1 MLTCSRPT
9 CFFQNSMLTQTTKF
23 NRFVS
28 TFKQNG
34 ISRWFRGPQIEV
46 KHHRW
51 ERLHQWWKTFTLPYR
66 NMAITW
72 KNCHSLNRKITSP
85 FTIHFPASYVSLLE
99 STFRTYPKPFF
110 GNKMIVSFL
119 PHRWLAPWRFF
130 VENPTSSILITLPIW
145 WWVCKAY
152 MKIMRLTAW
161 KCSALGGCWGYCAL
175 LALLDSFEQV
185 LLKDCELKVIFSFA
199 SRNDIFSGLRI
210 SFQVYEASYTWNLR
224 QPFIKVHVWRNNM
237 KQHFFLKILNAPIEA
252 TFHICIE

>member
-1 MLTCSRPT
+1 MLVYWS
-9 CFFQNSMLTQTTKF
+9 L
-23 NRFVS
+23 RFVH
-28 TFKQNG
+28 
-34 ISRWFRGPQIEV
+34 IP
-46 KHHRW
+46 
-51 ERLHQWWKTFTLPYR
+51 
-66 NMAITW
+66 
-72 KNCHSLNRKITSP
+72 SL
-85 FTIHFPASYVSLLE
+85 
-99 STFRTYPKPFF
+99 FF

-161 KCSALGGCWGYCAL
+161 KCSALRGCWGYCAL

-210 SFQVYEASYTWNLR
+210 SFQVYEPSYTWNLR
-224 QPFIKVHVWRNNM
+224 QPFIKWMFGETIWNNIFSLRFSM
-237 KQHFFLKILNAPIEA
+237 LQLKQPFIYVLNRYFTLQVFAII
-252 TFHICIE
+252 F